1 MTDTAT
7 QETPLVKPRRAWNR
21 HSFYMSDVMAA
32 AAGRLAQSEHERTG
46 RQVGAGQ
53 VIDRAMRRYVAELLT
68 PEELAGLVNGNGR
81 EGGVS

>member
-1 MTDTAT
+1 
-7 QETPLVKPRRAWNR
+7 
-21 HSFYMSDVMAA
+21 
-32 AAGRLAQSEHERTG
+32 
-46 RQVGAGQ
+46 